1 MTPPTLNT
9 QTITVTDPLGKNT
22 VYTYATGALVQID
35 RRARRRRPRTGT
47 TPPTR
52 AATITDPDGD
62 TSYMTYDA
70 HNNVTSTT
78 TCAAVGNC
86 QTSYASYYE
95 NLSSPLDPRNDK
107 PTDSRDA
114 RSSSPSDPTYDTV
127 TTYTPTG
134 PDRDQDHA
142 ADRRLPVRL
151 HDHQRLHR
159 GTEVRRRRRHR
170 TARAC
175 WPRSPHPAAA

>member
-1 MTPPTLNT
+1 MLGG
-9 QTITVTDPLGKNT
+9 VTSYGYD
-22 VYTYATGALVQID
+22 AA
-35 RRARRRRPRTGT
+35 
-47 TPPTR
+47 TR

-62 TSYMTYDA
+62 TTYMTYDA

-127 TTYTPTG
+127 TTYTSSAQIATKTTPTDAG
-134 PDRDQDHA
+134 
-142 ADRRLPVRL
+142 LPVRL
-151 HDHQRLHR
+151 QDLATPTPR
-159 GTEVRRRRRHR
+159 GRSPPSAAEPNLP
-170 TARAC
+170 AC
-175 WPRSPHPAAA
+175 WRRSPHPAAE